1 LTMLLNFPDILLL
14 LLIFQLLFTSIYLF
28 SKKTGNPLS
37 NNLLGF
43 FFLVICISTGDSLL
57 LRTGTWYSYP
67 AFATLSSAFPF
78 LYGPL
83 LFLYTASL
91 IYKNYAITKK
101 RLLHFVPFALF
112 FLMSAIGYEIQPT
125 PQKISILRSIN
136 NHHLSLY
143 FYTCSFLMVLHFIA
157 YAIAALCLINKY
169 KKLSLNKFSVQKN
182 NLDWLSSTI
191 IFFLIIFVIALINN
205 AFEFSAMSKL
215 YPVSLLIIILLLFY
229 FINRV
234 LFKALI
240 YPEQFSLLENN
251 EDPIKIK
258 KGVVQQLPDKSAE
271 LKLLTDYMEQHKP
284 YLNADLTIE
293 VLARSMR
300 LQSKELSTL
309 INEYLKQNFFDF
321 INRYRIDEA
330 RRLLSN
336 NPDKKI
342 TVLEILYKTGFN
354 SKSSF
359 NTLFKKYTGVTPTEF
374 KAQNS

>member
-1 LTMLLNFPDILLL
+1 MLLNIPDILLL

-43 FFLVICISTGDSLL
+43 FFLGICISTGDSLL
-57 LRTGTWYSYP
+57 LRTGTWYSHP

-91 IYKNYAITKK
+91 IYKNYAIYKK

-112 FLMSAIGYEIQPT
+112 FLISAISYGMQPRQ
-125 PQKISILRSIN
+125 QKIHILHNIN
-136 NHHLSLY
+136 SHQLSVY
-143 FYTCSFLMVLHFIA
+143 FYAGSFLMVLHFIA
-157 YAIAALCLINKY
+157 YAVAALRLIKKY
-169 KKLSLNKFSVQKN
+169 RKLSLNKFSTVQKN
-182 NLDWLSSTI
+182 NLEWLSSTI

-205 AFEFSAMSKL
+205 AFELSAMSKL

-240 YPEQFSLLENN
+240 YPEQFSWLENN

-258 KGVVQQLPDKSAE
+258 KGAVQQLPDKSAE
-271 LKLLTDYMEQHKP
+271 LKLLADYMEQHKP
-284 YLNADLTIE
+284 YLNPDLTIE
-293 VLARSMR
+293 VLARSMH

-330 RRLLSN
+330 RRLLIN

-359 NTLFKKYTGVTPTEF
+359 NTLFKKYTGVTPTGF
-374 KAQNS
+374 KTQNS